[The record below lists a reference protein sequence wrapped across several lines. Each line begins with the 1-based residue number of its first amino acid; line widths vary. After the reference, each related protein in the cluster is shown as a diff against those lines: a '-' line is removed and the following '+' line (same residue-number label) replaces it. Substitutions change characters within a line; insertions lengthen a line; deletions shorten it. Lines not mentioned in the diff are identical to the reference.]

1 MSESSGGLSDNVR
14 AVAVNHPNFIPDPGA
29 QSKIFKASVDNDL
42 RSKPPSGAIS
52 SHVDGNSKPKHVR
65 SVSHDYSNNRGSVGS
80 FGSCDSKTYDEE
92 VVISYQDEALD
103 IEDQG
108 AGNKDEDVEKT
119 APIRLVI
126 VSSKV
131 RNTSAIRMALQPN
144 VVFIQYRYYTSTLDA
159 ILELVSRSLGSR
171 KCESMAFILSCSG
184 LSMQVCGKDDKLQ
197 LLNKESIM
205 EKKSL
210 REFFTSLVQKH
221 VDNGNTGARLDF
233 LACSLFLQTDGG
245 SVDREIEACVGVPV
259 KLYKDLGGSESAKSN
274 NSDDGTKS
282 PSVGEQYFRL
292 EKLRGWSGQQQQTLA
307 GFEKIKIV
315 GKGAYGAAVLYKKK
329 DDDSLVILKEINL
342 HDLKAAERQMALNE
356 VNILAMLE
364 HPNIISYFDS
374 FEEDGVIMIEMEY
387 ADGGTLAHHLSSLEK
402 PFEERDVI
410 TMFQQIVSAIRYIH
424 EHNILHRDLKTAN
437 IFLTKEG
444 VVKVG
449 DFGIS
454 KMMSTANKGANTV
467 LGTPYYISPEM
478 CEGKPYN
485 DKSDIWALGCILYE
499 MACLQKTFEGTNLPA
514 LVNKIMK
521 GQFAPVKGNY
531 SQDFKDLVM
540 LMLSQDPA
548 VRPSAHD
555 LLYTH
560 IPKLLKQF
568 EEETTT
574 DQDEDLDSHRDPQHA
589 SPKKKTRSIL
599 YYFDSASA
607 ELTPIELNPKV
618 KIRTTAVGADHVIVV
633 TTESQVYTWGDGS
646 KGQLGHGDLTSLAKP
661 KLVEALTGKSITRA
675 CCGEGFSV
683 FTSDRGIVLT
693 CGDGSQGCLG
703 HADWSAAYRPR
714 LIESL
719 LSVDVIAVACG
730 PSHVVVVGSEG
741 EIFSWG
747 NGAAGRLGL
756 GTEDNHCQPMKV
768 TVTESVLIREVFCGY
783 DGTMLLTDEGCAFAC
798 GSNQH
803 NKLALNNRR
812 GFIAAMR
819 NIFTRTEV
827 DGQKVPTM
835 VRALRHRMIDIS
847 MGRHHTAVIVESG
860 TVWSFGRNVEGQLGV
875 GETKPVDAPVEVKAM
890 MDKNIVR
897 VQCGEHYTV
906 ASTNEN
912 EIYYWGLRFKD
923 PSTVSQATDDLGSR
937 SSVAD
942 GKKDDMRV
950 ESVTPRNA
958 GHSRQLS
965 TTSGISIPSVDGASL
980 TDREMDGDGGVDRQ
994 TSLDTGDNSVA
1005 DSGIVGDST
1014 GNTENAARTGF
1025 RPLSNVP
1032 RRSTSASSRDG
1043 KEKEKD
1049 SEGGSPDASE
1059 IIFPP
1064 DHLMKIVPSEEML
1077 TLSSFICHGENIFI
1091 HVETTAPP
1099 PRKRTRKKR
1108 GIRKRYSGSTLPVP
1122 SAGAGMSASSRE
1134 AGDEYSS
1141 ETSEIDTQV
1150 PSWLKNELDQTK
1162 LSVSEMVKAD
1172 LKTEES
1178 DGHLADDT
1186 SGQSEEDRKPK
1197 TFDTSMSSIQINRDL
1212 TPCKLPPDKNLTPR
1226 NSDLRPSIVIK
1237 TSPCESKTWGVATES
1252 EETSTHSDSSNKD
1265 LKLSSRAKTD
1275 MLGYTSGKGP
1285 RQGTVGA
1292 GQRVK
1297 SASNSSQWA
1306 HNRFRQNRGHV
1317 RQDVALKEQLA
1328 ARGFVSDV
1336 TVKRREEALIG
1347 ELRATRE
1354 EKAQAELRLQELE
1367 RDHIARQEQL
1377 RRETEYRAKE
1387 REKGL
1392 QEQIELL
1399 KTELQSQTSQL
1410 KDNQRVVNSMQEQ
1423 LIKLQ
1428 NKKKLSAGRVSG
1440 SSESR
1445 ICVIQ

>member
-184 LSMQVCGKDDKLQ
+184 LSMQVCGKDDK
-197 LLNKESIM
+197 ESIM

-274 NSDDGTKS
+274 NSDD
-282 PSVGEQYFRL
+282 
-292 EKLRGWSGQQQQTLA
+292 
-307 GFEKIKIV
+307 
-315 GKGAYGAAVLYKKK
+315 GAYGAAVLYKKK

-478 CEGKPYN
+478 
-485 DKSDIWALGCILYE
+485 
-499 MACLQKTFEGTNLPA
+499 
-514 LVNKIMK
+514 

-560 IPKLLKQF
+560 IPKF

-661 KLVEALTGKSITRA
+661 KLVEALTGKSIT
-675 CCGEGFSV
+675 
-683 FTSDRGIVLT
+683 
-693 CGDGSQGCLG
+693 
-703 HADWSAAYRPR
+703 
-714 LIESL
+714 
-719 LSVDVIAVACG
+719 SVDVIAVACG

-1005 DSGIVGDST
+1005 DSGIVGDS
-1014 GNTENAARTGF
+1014 
-1025 RPLSNVP
+1025 NVP

-1226 NSDLRPSIVIK
+1226 NIGQRQTCLDTQV
-1237 TSPCESKTWGVATES
+1237 
-1252 EETSTHSDSSNKD
+1252 
-1265 LKLSSRAKTD
+1265 
-1275 MLGYTSGKGP
+1275 GKGLGKV
-1285 RQGTVGA
+1285 QLELD
-1292 GQRVK
+1292 
-1297 SASNSSQWA
+1297 
-1306 HNRFRQNRGHV
+1306 RG
-1317 RQDVALKEQLA
+1317 QDVALKEQLA

-1410 KDNQRVVNSMQEQ
+1410 KDNQRVVNSMQLIFQ
-1423 LIKLQ
+1423 LSIE
-1428 NKKKLSAGRVSG
+1428 SAHFCHNDTS
-1440 SSESR
+1440 
-1445 ICVIQ
+1445 